1 MCLAVVF
8 VSLGCCSKNIIDSLV
23 QTKHLFLMV
32 SEAEKSRINM
42 LAVLM
47 SGKAPLS
54 SS

>member
-1 MCLAVVF
+1 MFGYCLRQF
-8 VSLGCCSKNIIDSLV
+8 GLLQQKYHSLA

-32 SEAEKSRINM
+32 SEAEKSRIKM

-54 SS
+54 TS